1 LLTILLV
8 LNRIVGTLIR
18 LPDNSAHLLPQI
30 LAFSATDWW
39 QSFCFVKHLD
49 FLLREKMGI
58 DGLTGQFIF
67 SLRQYEVN
75 TVTTK
80 STGWHSFS
88 KRLALP
94 QLLGSRLNRK
104 GQAMVEFS
112 LTFVL
117 LLVIA
122 WIPADF
128 GLAFFTGQQVQ
139 NAAREG
145 ARIAAVDPFLLTQL
159 GGNTTLT
166 CAAPCS
172 GQINVLQVT
181 AARLSNVLLRTTNIT
196 LTYPAS
202 GAGCNQM
209 LTMQVQGTYNYF
221 FYQLL
226 HLLGATNDLN
236 TVTITRTT
244 TMRYEHQIPACAPF
258 PT

>member
-1 LLTILLV
+1 MSGFPIA
-8 LNRIVGTLIR
+8 G
-18 LPDNSAHLLPQI
+18 
-30 LAFSATDWW
+30 DW
-39 QSFCFVKHLD
+39 
-49 FLLREKMGI
+49 EI
-58 DGLTGQFIF
+58 DGLSDEFIF
-67 SLRQYEVN
+67 SLQPYEVK
-75 TVTTK
+75 TVITK
-80 STGWHSFS
+80 LTGWQRFT
-88 KRLALP
+88 KPLALP
-94 QLLGSRLNRK
+94 QLIVSRLNRK
-104 GQAMVEFS
+104 GQALVEFT

-145 ARIAAVDPFLLTQL
+145 ARIAAADTTLMTQL
-159 GGNTTLT
+159 GGATTLT

-172 GQINVLQVT
+172 SQPNVLQVT
-181 AARLSNVLLRTTNIT
+181 AARLSNVLLRTTNVT

-202 GAGCNQM
+202 GAGTCNQM

-226 HLLGATNDLN
+226 HLLKVTNDLN

-244 TMRYEHQIPACAPF
+244 SMRYEHQTPCDPF
-258 PT
+258 G

>member
-1 LLTILLV
+1 MITK
-8 LNRIVGTLIR
+8 
-18 LPDNSAHLLPQI
+18 
-30 LAFSATDWW
+30 LARWRKFS
-39 QSFCFVKHLD
+39 
-49 FLLREKMGI
+49 
-58 DGLTGQFIF
+58 
-67 SLRQYEVN
+67 N
-75 TVTTK
+75 
-80 STGWHSFS
+80 
-88 KRLALP
+88 RLALL
-94 QLLGSRLNRK
+94 QLSGSRLNRK

-145 ARIAAVDPFLLTQL
+145 ARIAAVDPTLLTQL
-159 GGNTTLT
+159 GGNATLG

-172 GQINVLQVT
+172 GQINVLQAT
-181 AARLSNVLLRTTNIT
+181 AARLSNVLLRTTNVSI
-196 LTYPAS
+196 TYPSS
-202 GAGCNQM
+202 GAGTCNQM
-209 LTMQVQGTYNYF
+209 LTVQVQGTYNYF

-244 TMRYEHQIPACAPF
+244 TMRWEHQVPACNPWS
-258 PT
+258 

>member
-1 LLTILLV
+1 
-8 LNRIVGTLIR
+8 
-18 LPDNSAHLLPQI
+18 
-30 LAFSATDWW
+30 
-39 QSFCFVKHLD
+39 VK
-49 FLLREKMGI
+49 
-58 DGLTGQFIF
+58 
-67 SLRQYEVN
+67 
-75 TVTTK
+75 TVITK
-80 STGWHSFS
+80 STGWHRFT

-94 QLLGSRLNRK
+94 QLIVRRLNHK
-104 GQAMVEFS
+104 GQALVEFT

-145 ARIAAVDPFLLTQL
+145 ARIAAADKDLLAQL
-159 GGNTTLT
+159 GGANTLT

-172 GQINVLQVT
+172 GAANVLQAT
-181 AARLSNVLLRTTNIT
+181 AARLSNVLIKTTNVT

-202 GAGCNQM
+202 GAGTCNQM
-209 LTMQVQGTYNYF
+209 LTVQVQGTYNYF

-226 HLLGATNDLN
+226 HLLKITGDLN

-244 TMRYEHQIPACAPF
+244 SMRYEHQTDCNPYP
-258 PT
+258 

>member
-1 LLTILLV
+1 
-8 LNRIVGTLIR
+8 
-18 LPDNSAHLLPQI
+18 
-30 LAFSATDWW
+30 
-39 QSFCFVKHLD
+39 
-49 FLLREKMGI
+49 MGI
-58 DGLTGQFIF
+58 NGLTGQFIF

-80 STGWHSFS
+80 STRWRNLF
-88 KRLALP
+88 KRLALAR
-94 QLLGSRLNRK
+94 LLGSRLNRK

-145 ARIAAVDPFLLTQL
+145 ARIAAVDPTLATQL
-159 GGNTTLT
+159 AGNVTVS

-172 GQINVLQVT
+172 GQPNVLQVT
-181 AARLSNVLLRTTNIT
+181 AARLSNVLLRTTNVT
-196 LTYPAS
+196 LTYPDPAIS
-202 GAGCNQM
+202 AGCNQM
-209 LTMQVQGTYNYF
+209 LTVRVQGTYNYF

-244 TMRYEHQIPACAPF
+244 SMRYEHQIPACNPF
-258 PT
+258 G